1 MFVSFLA
8 ITSLMAYACLHDSDV
23 VCCLIVT
30 SLAPLP
36 HLRHADCLDYWTIL
50 LVEDKLLPRFG
61 LVVHA
66 LLD

>member
-1 MFVSFLA
+1 MPFLA
-8 ITSLMAYACLHDSDV
+8 VTSLMAYASLHGSNL

-30 SLAPLP
+30 TLASLP
-36 HLRHADCLDYWTIL
+36 HLRHADCLDHRTVL
-50 LVEDKLLPRFG
+50 LVEDKLSPRFG